1 MKHTSSVCRLQQGS
15 SRPRVRDFQSSYLHN
30 HVILHA
36 HFTGWLSVSLQVAVD
51 ALARAALPEEEG
63 GRGSTL
69 DKKAPRRIVLVQ

>member
-1 MKHTSSVCRLQQGS
+1 
-15 SRPRVRDFQSSYLHN
+15 
-30 HVILHA
+30 
-36 HFTGWLSVSLQVAVD
+36 VAVD